1 MLAESCGQG
10 RGPERKH
17 LICGVTLLPPVA
29 SMRLAIGTER
39 IIGGGS
45 DGGVLGGGIS
55 AAARRMRTPSS
66 GRSMTEESHNR
77 ATPPRDVFVSYASQ
91 DAAIADAVA
100 ENLERQGI
108 KCWIAPRDVTPGS
121 QYADEIVGAI
131 NDAKILVLV
140 LSQHAVDSPHVG
152 KEIERASSKRRR
164 IIGLRTD
171 AAPLTR
177 SFEYFLSE
185 SQWIDV
191 AALGMPGALTK
202 LTQAVGQSLAPSS
215 WVSPGLGADASNL
228 ADRRRKPSY
237 LTIQR
242 VFAAV
247 VFLVVAAIVVGV
259 VVRYWPSKQRDA
271 PAPLVAAISEKSIAV
286 LPFTDM
292 SQKKDQ
298 EYFGDGMAEEILDL
312 LTKIPGLTVIGRT
325 SSFQFKG
332 KNEDLRKIGAELN
345 AAYVL
350 EGSVRS
356 SGDQVR
362 ITAQLINTRTGAHE
376 WSETY
381 DRPIGDV
388 LKLQDAIAAAVV
400 RELQLT
406 VDSGNLQSRSALKN
420 ADAYDLILR
429 GRHAADRWD
438 REGLDEAI
446 ALFEQALDRD
456 PSSADATADLA
467 FTHYKQGTGNFRAPG
482 DAFEQARRGALEAL
496 RLDPRNVLAH
506 HILGKIHVVYD
517 WDWDAAERE
526 FGEVAALAPG
536 SAVAPNGRARLF
548 VIQGRWDEALGYVKS
563 ALARDPLDPNSFDI
577 LSMVQMRRDHL
588 PEAEAAVRREMDIHP
603 TYPWAHWYLGPI
615 LLARDDREGAL
626 LAMQQETTEGARQAG
641 LAIAYYALGRK
652 TESDAALARAIKEH
666 ADLFA
671 FEIAA
676 AYAFRGESDSAMHW
690 LERAYTQKD
699 SGLVYVKVDLPLK
712 NLEGDPRF
720 KAFLRKMNLPE

>member
-1 MLAESCGQG
+1 
-10 RGPERKH
+10 
-17 LICGVTLLPPVA
+17 
-29 SMRLAIGTER
+29 
-39 IIGGGS
+39 
-45 DGGVLGGGIS
+45 
-55 AAARRMRTPSS
+55 
-66 GRSMTEESHNR
+66 
-77 ATPPRDVFVSYASQ
+77 
-91 DAAIADAVA
+91 
-100 ENLERQGI
+100 
-108 KCWIAPRDVTPGS
+108 
-121 QYADEIVGAI
+121 
-131 NDAKILVLV
+131 
-140 LSQHAVDSPHVG
+140 
-152 KEIERASSKRRR
+152 
-164 IIGLRTD
+164 
-171 AAPLTR
+171 
-177 SFEYFLSE
+177 
-185 SQWIDV
+185 
-191 AALGMPGALTK
+191 
-202 LTQAVGQSLAPSS
+202 
-215 WVSPGLGADASNL
+215 
-228 ADRRRKPSY
+228 
-237 LTIQR
+237 
-242 VFAAV
+242 
-247 VFLVVAAIVVGV
+247 
-259 VVRYWPSKQRDA
+259 
-271 PAPLVAAISEKSIAV
+271 
-286 LPFTDM
+286 
-292 SQKKDQ
+292 
-298 EYFGDGMAEEILDL
+298 MAEEILDL

-332 KNEDLRKIGAELN
+332 KNEDLRKIGTELN

-362 ITAQLINTRTGAHE
+362 ITAQLINTRSGTHE

-406 VDSGNLQSRSALKN
+406 VDPGDLQSRSALKN

-438 REGLDEAI
+438 REGLDEAVT
-446 ALFEQALDRD
+446 LFGQALDRD
-456 PSSADATADLA
+456 PTSADATADLA
-467 FTHYKQGTGNFRAPG
+467 FTYYKQGTGNFRAPG

-496 RLDPRNVLAH
+496 RLDPKNVLAH

-526 FGEVAALAPG
+526 FKEVAALAPG
-536 SAVAPNGRARLF
+536 SAVAPNGEARLL

-577 LSMVQMRRDHL
+577 LALVQMRRDHL
-588 PEAEAAVRREMDIHP
+588 AEAEAAVRREMDIHP

-712 NLEGDPRF
+712 SLEGDPRF